1 MLCQYVRLFILSTG
15 TSTDY
20 FACRSL
26 VEAT

>member
-1 MLCQYVRLFILSTG
+1 LSSG
-15 TSTDY
+15 TSTEMVVVVFFPDY